1 MRKNISIIMSIL
13 AIAVAGFTLFRN
25 PDQIPYGA
33 TLPVVQEGVRL
44 DTVIVQEVEGVM
56 NREPH
61 RIYRVVFERE
71 HYITVA
77 QVGLP
82 TYDSIMIPRTDIR
95 NVLQYGA
102 FSKDLFLEHT
112 KGATKVV
119 RFDRLR

>member
-33 TLPVVQEGVRL
+33 TLPVVQEGIRL
-44 DTVIVQEVEGVM
+44 DTVLIQEVEGVM

-61 RIYRVVFERE
+61 RVYRVVFERD
-71 HYITVA
+71 HYISVSKS
-77 QVGLP
+77 GLP
-82 TYDSIMIPRTDIR
+82 TYDSIVIPRTDIR

-102 FSKDLFLEHT
+102 FDKKLFLEHT
-112 KGATKVV
+112 KGAKKVI